1 VRLRLTK
8 TWVVSSQV
16 CNIKIPSHVGI
27 QGTIPEAAGCL
38 APGMHKG
45 HQLFVLSAKRPGL
58 PTCIS
63 RDISMRFCHNNMAET
78 LHINLARPFANFKIF
93 PVIRSSLTMQRKIE
107 LQEHCT
113 VSPINGHVSS
123 LGLEMGLDPF

>member
-1 VRLRLTK
+1 
-8 TWVVSSQV
+8 
-16 CNIKIPSHVGI
+16 
-27 QGTIPEAAGCL
+27 
-38 APGMHKG
+38 
-45 HQLFVLSAKRPGL
+45 
-58 PTCIS
+58 
-63 RDISMRFCHNNMAET
+63 MRFCHNNMAET